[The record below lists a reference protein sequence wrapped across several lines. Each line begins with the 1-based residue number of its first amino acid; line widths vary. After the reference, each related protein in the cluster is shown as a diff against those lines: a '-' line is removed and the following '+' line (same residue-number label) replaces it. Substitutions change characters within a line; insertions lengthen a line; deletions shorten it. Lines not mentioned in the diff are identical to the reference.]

1 MTSTQQTAQADE
13 TVRRG
18 QAQGRFEAA
27 GEDLPER
34 PKDLSRPSWKAVL
47 KRTLREFT
55 DDGGIDLAAALTYYA
70 VLSLFPAILALTSLL
85 GVFGQGQSTTQAL
98 LDVVRDLGVTSDQ
111 IEPIET
117 YLDSMQGSEGA
128 GLALV
133 LGLLGALYAAS
144 NYVNAFARAMNRV
157 YEVEEGRPIWKLK
170 PQMLLITVLVLLMVV
185 LLGLSLVFTGGIAET
200 VGSII
205 GLGDTAVLVWGI
217 AKWPVMLLI
226 AIGVVALLY
235 WGTPNVKQSKFR
247 WLSAGAVLA
256 IVVCIVTTAGFAF
269 YVANFGNYN
278 ATYGALAGFIVLL
291 LWIWLMNVSLVLGAE
306 FDAELERGR
315 ELQGGLPA
323 EETIQLP
330 PRDTRQSEKKAEKQ
344 RELLAQSRRI
354 RMTATRR
361 GD

>member
-1 MTSTQQTAQADE
+1 MSPAEQTAKADE

-27 GEDLPER
+27 DGDLPDG

-47 KRTLREFT
+47 KRTLGEFT
-55 DDGGIDLAAALTYYA
+55 DDGGTDLAAALTYYA

-170 PQMLLITVLVLLMVV
+170 PQMLLITVLV